1 MRCSDLN
8 NDTFT
13 ILGTHFSYNRKLIE
27 KKTFYT
33 TVSNIQRVLRIWKM
47 KNLTPERNIVTFKTL
62 AMSKIAF
69 QSLITTVPRHIV
81 NGPKN
86 IQVFLWKFL
95 LRR

>member
-1 MRCSDLN
+1 MRCSDPS

-13 ILGTHFSYNRKLIE
+13 ILGSHFSYNRKLIE

-47 KNLTPERNIVTFKTL
+47 KNLTLEGNIVTFKTL

-69 QSLITTVPRHIV
+69 QSLTTTVPRDIV
-81 NGPKN
+81 NGPKK
-86 IQVFLWKFL
+86 IQAFFWKFL

>member
-13 ILGTHFSYNRKLIE
+13 ILGTHFSYNGKLIE

-86 IQVFLWKFL
+86 IQVFCWKFL